1 MSLIKHC
8 PLPSSSAIH
17 KCHMDP
23 VAELSS
29 ARSPPSADRD
39 SNDSVNLDS
48 TFLDEADDPHAYFV
62 RMDTDSGLSDNLVST
77 SNVDDTGA
85 SALLDD
91 ALSAAMEAIAEA
103 NRLNECAESE
113 NELGSIDTQA
123 HHHLPTV
130 SLNSSFGSTDKLD
143 PDMNMQ
149 AHSPSGDMFSDDALV
164 FDYDKNRGLKEI
176 DYVTEMD
183 AALSVVSSDTA
194 QDPSDDHHT
203 PRGKTPP
210 VSLSNSLISH
220 VSTVFHI
227 NWRSILRPVFEK
239 ALVERLWNRGELGAS
254 GPQALLLS
262 LWFIISRHFGIG
274 CRTEHARLVYGNL
287 CVGTDLTS
295 GLKQLQFFRTPPS
308 DVERA
313 DSSGDTLLA
322 ADSHQPDQVVAAQPT
337 RPERCPVR
345 LFEIFCSRRPF
356 TINSL
361 TSPLY
366 LQPERNAALH
376 NTVLGTDTNTIWY
389 STNALGKNKIGSMLN
404 IALQNIGM
412 PIGHQINLVRFC
424 DALAAAA
431 LTPAGG
437 RVGLRL
443 AELTSISNCKH
454 TDENMLGEVLREM
467 EACADYFVS
476 ESTTVGSPVHQL
488 LIKACAL
495 SKVATGKV
503 TSKNKRSG
511 KAGLSPYRSISD
523 KRLTPIRPATTIP
536 LESCQ
541 SADQDHLDITRL
553 VSTVVAHRPQSYTST
568 QSLPPMTLPL
578 TESLSVNLDTALTT
592 TVGDRGTEENRVF
605 FTKIKPS
612 PEHARGLD
620 SKQDLSFDSHN
631 VENQQIL
638 TQMFQDTSTHILQDS
653 DDTPTGSVPSGH
665 TVLGL
670 TGYRATGDLVL
681 RSASDVVARS
691 ASHLPPTMVLVSS
704 PPSSCLTSNLSRGLT
719 TRQPV
724 CVRTTMSKPRIDST
738 ATSISAD
745 ENVMN
750 ISSLPSLDHVIPF
763 AIIPTTS
770 NKSASVQSITGS
782 ARKHQCN
789 VLRSKHHGAHAGDL
803 SHSPINDDIRID
815 LHKSNGAPSRSVR
828 LEIRE
833 LLDLVLATSK
843 NPLLSNTV
851 DIHREIGLEELHGV
865 CGTQRLPV
873 GLVTQLLWR
882 ARALDGRGPWI
893 LTFAMW
899 WLMQHYFGIGSRM
912 HHVRLRWKHLRLV
925 SGVRDPMTGEVCEA
939 VEYVGPAEFTTVKA
953 CALVE
958 PGADSLH
965 VRRVYPSSGW
975 AEAEIT
981 IASALVSDTSSDCL
995 RFRPLHTSSQIPVVS
1010 PRSGPNFVALYKA
1023 FAERRQHPSLLDDAP
1038 FYVQPLQS
1046 SSMLCNCKTA
1056 VAWFS
1061 VGALGKNRIGALM
1074 RNIVDKVVR
1083 PNLPRVAVTAAIS
1096 ARKACVAAIRRVVH
1110 TLPTSMPGL
1119 QAQDVHERRQAIA
1132 NKLAYLLDLNVS
1144 TGLGDLVL
1152 LESPVK
1158 TTSVTTDSPRVYQNS
1173 ASLPATSTPAV
1184 LSNMPIPCS
1193 FQPRTTSN
1201 HDPGSNSKIIN
1212 INEFSFGLTNGAS
1225 TQCVSRVATHDLV
1238 VHPSGLPQ
1246 PHQPS
1251 TKLLFLTS
1259 TDGSSQQLVACQS
1272 SIQSIQMQQLQ
1283 LNTQQQ
1289 SNLLFI
1295 PALNGSALVP
1305 GANLIQV
1312 NPSPSTVQHQP
1323 QLQDQFPTRIPVS
1336 SYQPTLLT
1344 TSNGQLFKTQ
1354 FGSASTIQPR
1364 RTIAYLARPSTSTD
1378 SASMPVKVI
1387 LLSADSTQLP
1397 ACGPS
1402 IKMVTGLPRHSEA
1415 QAVNQCPTTTSLA
1428 LGTGEHRTI
1437 TVPHSSVY
1445 LQGTQDENQQA
1456 VFLQCTDESPEIF
1469 NTETTDTASLVV
1481 QPNNQLGTTTRLPLE
1496 FAHLF
1501 CENGGTMHELGYGE
1515 SRLKLEQISPTVSLS
1530 HRPPSFIQTITAD
1543 GQLMTVTSQ
1552 EPLTLS
1558 QDDRKPQL
1566 FAHSALYSHQSDNLI
1581 DPVNDMDSG
1590 SGTVL
1595 ACYEQPPSTSLT
1607 DPVPHSSVSQLFSL
1621 ADASGSSHATY
1632 THSVPVTPTNVSDT
1646 ASSSSFPTNTTSREV
1661 NATTLNSST
1670 LVTFLRNDQSSGA
1683 LIEHTSNEQNTSLLS
1698 QTNGEVFQTADNEWS
1713 SSNQVTDRLLP
1724 APETTFML
1732 PVEPSVEHMNT
1743 LQSSIDSA
1751 RAFQCADFPSYMDQ
1765 LFRRGIF
1772 SAHRPWSLNFCAWFI
1787 NSVVF
1792 EVENRTDHVGL
1803 RWGDFRL
1810 GQTVDRQTEF
1820 IHFVNR
1826 VNNRSYY
1833 LAASPSS
1840 PYGLGLDERT
1850 AATTGANDP
1859 LPVRCPCPVAIFKA
1873 LRDHRPASCL
1883 EAHSKFY
1890 LQPLLWEDVELAAA
1904 NRKDKSTS
1912 DLEWFTERPWG
1923 KNKLG
1928 SLFGEAAK
1936 RAGLPVICLRKHRS
1950 RLSFSLSHASSHCA
1964 GNSSL
1969 ADCLGTTNAATFT
1982 TESSPSQSFAGTC
1995 LSSGQTRFPITS
2007 TLPSTSR
2014 RKSNRQ
2020 QADAK
2025 RRRLSY
2031 PPTQTVILG
2040 TTQVK
2045 SQVFDHTTEEPPNN
2059 HFTHSHSDR
2068 VPVTPCATTL

>member
-1 MSLIKHC
+1 MVAIRPPARSTTKRRIVTRQGDKVFTDCINNQCSERRIEFSCLDGATYSAVRHLLHSLDDMSLIKHC

-62 RMDTDSGLSDNLVST
+62 RMDTDSGLSDNLVNT

-85 SALLDD
+85 NALLDN

-103 NRLNECAESE
+103 NRLNEGAESE
-113 NELGSIDTQA
+113 NELGSIDTQT
-123 HHHLPTV
+123 HHHLPIV

-143 PDMNMQ
+143 PDMNVQ
-149 AHSPSGDMFSDDALV
+149 THSPSGDMFSDDTLV

-183 AALSVVSSDTA
+183 TALSVVSNDTA
-194 QDPSDDHHT
+194 QDLSDDHHA

-313 DSSGDTLLA
+313 DSSGDALLA
-322 ADSHQPDQVVAAQPT
+322 ADSHQPDQVVAAHPT

-345 LFEIFCSRRPF
+345 LFEIFCSHRPF

-443 AELTSISNCKH
+443 AELTSISSCKH
-454 TDENMLGEVLREM
+454 TDKNMLVEVLREM

-511 KAGLSPYRSISD
+511 KVGLSPYRSISD
-523 KRLTPIRPATTIP
+523 KHLTPIRPATTIP

-553 VSTVVAHRPQSYTST
+553 VSTVVAHRPQSYTTT
-568 QSLPPMTLPL
+568 QPLPPMTLPL

-592 TVGDRGTEENRVF
+592 TDTDRSTEESRVF
-605 FTKIKPS
+605 FTKMKPS
-612 PEHARGLD
+612 PEYARGLD

-704 PPSSCLTSNLSRGLT
+704 PPSSCLISNLSRGLT
-719 TRQPV
+719 IRQPV
-724 CVRTTMSKPRIDST
+724 CVRTNISKPRIDST
-738 ATSISAD
+738 TTSISAD

-750 ISSLPSLDHVIPF
+750 ICVPNFKGLCDPPTVLLIILRFRFLYAYHGLNSSVLTSLLSASLPSLDHVIPF
-763 AIIPTTS
+763 TIIPTTS
-770 NKSASVQSITGS
+770 NKPASVQSITGS

-843 NPLLSNTV
+843 NPLLSNTME
-851 DIHREIGLEELHGV
+851 IHREIGLEELHGV

-958 PGADSLH
+958 PGADSLR

-981 IASALVSDTSSDCL
+981 IASALVSDTSSDYL

-1023 FAERRQHPSLLDDAP
+1023 FAERRQQPSLLDDAP

-1046 SSMLCNCKTA
+1046 SSMLCNCKTP

-1119 QAQDVHERRQAIA
+1119 QTQEVHERRQAIA

-1173 ASLPATSTPAV
+1173 ASLPATSNPAV

-1193 FQPRTTSN
+1193 FQPGTTNN

-1212 INEFSFGLTNGAS
+1212 INEFSFGLNNGAS
-1225 TQCVSRVATHDLV
+1225 TECVSRVANHDMV
-1238 VHPSGLPQ
+1238 VHPSVLPQ
-1246 PHQPS
+1246 PHQPP
-1251 TKLLFLTS
+1251 TKLVFLTS
-1259 TDGSSQQLVACQS
+1259 TDGRSQQLVACQS
-1272 SIQSIQMQQLQ
+1272 SIRSIQTQQLQ
-1283 LNTQQQ
+1283 LNNQQQ
-1289 SNLLFI
+1289 SNLIFI
-1295 PALNGSALVP
+1295 PAVNGSALVP
-1305 GANLIQV
+1305 GTNLIQV

-1323 QLQDQFPTRIPVS
+1323 ELQDQFLTRIPVS
-1336 SYQPTLLT
+1336 SYQPTLLP

-1378 SASMPVKVI
+1378 SASMPVKLI
-1387 LLSADSTQLP
+1387 LLSADSTQLS

-1402 IKMVTGLPRHSEA
+1402 IKMVTGLPRHSET
-1415 QAVNQCPTTTSLA
+1415 QAVSQCSTTTSLT
-1428 LGTGEHRTI
+1428 LGTVEDHTI
-1437 TVPHSSVY
+1437 TAPHSSVY
-1445 LQGTQDENQQA
+1445 VQGTQSDNQRA
-1456 VFLQCTDESPEIF
+1456 VFLQCTDESPGIF
-1469 NTETTDTASLVV
+1469 NTETTDTTSLVV
-1481 QPNNQLGTTTRLPLE
+1481 HPNNQLGATTRLPLE
-1496 FAHLF
+1496 FTHLLY
-1501 CENGGTMHELGYGE
+1501 ENGGTMHELGYEE

-1530 HRPPSFIQTITAD
+1530 HRPLSLIQAITAD

-1621 ADASGSSHATY
+1621 PDASGSSRATY
-1632 THSVPVTPTNVSDT
+1632 THSVPVTSTDVSDT
-1646 ASSSSFPTNTTSREV
+1646 VSNSSFPTTTTSRDV
-1661 NATTLNSST
+1661 NTTTLNSST
-1670 LVTFLRNDQSSGA
+1670 LVTFFRNDQSSGA

-1698 QTNGEVFQTADNEWS
+1698 QTNGDVFQTADNEWS

-1732 PVEPSVEHMNT
+1732 AAEPSVEHMNT

-1810 GQTVDRQTEF
+1810 GQTADGQTEF

-1850 AATTGANDP
+1850 AAITGANDP

-1873 LRDHRPASCL
+1873 LRDHRPTSCL

-1890 LQPLLWEDVELAAA
+1890 L
-1904 NRKDKSTS
+1904 
-1912 DLEWFTERPWG
+1912 
-1923 KNKLG
+1923 
-1928 SLFGEAAK
+1928 
-1936 RAGLPVICLRKHRS
+1936 
-1950 RLSFSLSHASSHCA
+1950 
-1964 GNSSL
+1964 
-1969 ADCLGTTNAATFT
+1969 
-1982 TESSPSQSFAGTC
+1982 
-1995 LSSGQTRFPITS
+1995 
-2007 TLPSTSR
+2007 
-2014 RKSNRQ
+2014 
-2020 QADAK
+2020 
-2025 RRRLSY
+2025 
-2031 PPTQTVILG
+2031 
-2040 TTQVK
+2040 
-2045 SQVFDHTTEEPPNN
+2045 QVFDHTTEEPPNN
-2059 HFTHSHSDR
+2059 HFTDSHLDR
-2068 VPVTPCATTL
+2068 VSVTPCATTL

>member
-8 PLPSSSAIH
+8 PLPSSSTTH
-17 KCHMDP
+17 KCHM
-23 VAELSS
+23 EQLSS
-29 ARSPPSADRD
+29 ARSPPSANRD
-39 SNDSVNLDS
+39 SNHTVNLHS
-48 TFLDEADDPHAYFV
+48 TFLDEADVSHAYFV
-62 RMDTDSGLSDNLVST
+62 RMDTDSGLSDNLVNT
-77 SNVDDTGA
+77 SNADDSGA
-85 SALLDD
+85 GALLDD

-103 NRLNECAESE
+103 NRLNESAESE
-113 NELGSIDTQA
+113 TGLGSIDTHT
-123 HHHLPTV
+123 HHHLPVV

-143 PDMNMQ
+143 PDMEIQ
-149 AHSPSGDMFSDDALV
+149 AHSPSGDMFSNDALV
-164 FDYDKNRGLKEI
+164 FDYDKVPGLKEV

-183 AALSVVSSDTA
+183 AALSVVSNDTA
-194 QDPSDDHHT
+194 QGPSDDHHV

-287 CVGTDLTS
+287 CVGTDLTT
-295 GLKQLQFFRTPPS
+295 GLKQLQFFRTLPS
-308 DVERA
+308 DVERT

-322 ADSHQPDQVVAAQPT
+322 TDSHQPDQVVAAQPT

-356 TINSL
+356 TINSP

-376 NTVLGTDTNTIWY
+376 NTVLGTDTNIIWY

-404 IALQNIGM
+404 MALQNIGM

-437 RVGLRL
+437 RIGLRL
-443 AELTSISNCKH
+443 AELTSISSCKH
-454 TDENMLGEVLREM
+454 TEESMLGEVLREM

-495 SKVATGKV
+495 SKVATGKT

-511 KAGLSPYRSISD
+511 KAGLSPFRSASD

-541 SADQDHLDITRL
+541 SADQDHLNITRI
-553 VSTVVAHRPQSYTST
+553 VPTVVTHRPQSYTTT

-578 TESLSVNLDTALTT
+578 TESLSVNLDSALTT
-592 TVGDRGTEENRVF
+592 TNGDQCIEGDRVF
-605 FTKIKPS
+605 FTKMKPS
-612 PEHARGLD
+612 PEHAHGLD

-653 DDTPTGSVPSGH
+653 DDTSTGSVPSGH

-704 PPSSCLTSNLSRGLT
+704 PPSCLTSNLSRGLT
-719 TRQPV
+719 IRQPV
-724 CVRTTMSKPRIDST
+724 CVRTTMSTPRIDST
-738 ATSISAD
+738 TASISVD

-763 AIIPTTS
+763 TIVPATS
-770 NKSASVQSITGS
+770 NKPASVQSTTGS
-782 ARKHQCN
+782 TRKNHCN
-789 VLRSKHHGAHAGDL
+789 VLRSKHHGTHAGDL
-803 SHSPINDDIRID
+803 STSPINDDIRID

-851 DIHREIGLEELHGV
+851 EVHREVGLEELHGV

-925 SGVRDPMTGEVCEA
+925 SGVQDPMTGEVCEA

-981 IASALVSDTSSDCL
+981 IASALISDTSSDCM
-995 RFRPLHTSSQIPVVS
+995 RFRPLHTSSQVPVVS

-1023 FAERRQHPSLLDDAP
+1023 FAERRQQPSLLDDAP

-1056 VAWFS
+1056 MAWFS

-1119 QAQDVHERRQAIA
+1119 QVHEVHERRQAIA

-1144 TGLGDLVL
+1144 TGLGELLL

-1158 TTSVTTDSPRVYQNS
+1158 TTSVTTDSPRVYQNPT
-1173 ASLPATSTPAV
+1173 SLPVASVPAAP
-1184 LSNMPIPCS
+1184 SNMSIPCS
-1193 FQPRTTSN
+1193 FQPEMTNN
-1201 HDPGSNSKIIN
+1201 HDPNSDLKTISIN
-1212 INEFSFGLTNGAS
+1212 DFSFGLAGGTS
-1225 TQCVSRVATHDLV
+1225 TECVSRVANHGIV
-1238 VHPSGLPQ
+1238 VNHSGLP
-1246 PHQPS
+1246 HLYQPS
-1251 TKLLFLTS
+1251 TKLILLTS

-1272 SIQSIQMQQLQ
+1272 SLQSMQTQQLQ
-1283 LNTQQQ
+1283 LNNQQQ
-1289 SNLLFI
+1289 SNLIFI
-1295 PALNGSALVP
+1295 PTVSGNALVP
-1305 GANLIQV
+1305 GTNLIQV
-1312 NPSPSTVQHQP
+1312 NPGSSTVQHH
-1323 QLQDQFPTRIPVS
+1323 LQDQFPTLIPVS
-1336 SYQPTLLT
+1336 SHQPTLLT

-1354 FGSASTIQPR
+1354 LGSTSTMQPR
-1364 RTIAYLARPSTSTD
+1364 RTVAYLTCPSTSAD
-1378 SASMPVKVI
+1378 SASVPVKVI
-1387 LLSADSTQLP
+1387 LLSADNTQLS

-1415 QAVNQCPTTTSLA
+1415 QPVSQCSTTTSLT
-1428 LGTGEHRTI
+1428 LGTGEHHTI
-1437 TVPHSSVY
+1437 TTPHSGVY
-1445 LQGTQDENQQA
+1445 VQGTQGENQRA
-1456 VFLQCTDESPEIF
+1456 VFLQCADESPGIF
-1469 NTETTDTASLVV
+1469 DTETADTASIVV
-1481 QPNNQLGTTTRLPLE
+1481 QPNNHIGATTRLPLE
-1496 FAHLF
+1496 FTQLF
-1501 CENGGTMHELGYGE
+1501 YENGDAMPELGYGE
-1515 SRLKLEQISPTVSLS
+1515 SRLKPEHISPTVSLS
-1530 HRPPSFIQTITAD
+1530 SHPPAFIQTITAD
-1543 GQLMTVTSQ
+1543 GQLMTISSQ
-1552 EPLTLS
+1552 EPLTFS
-1558 QDDRKPQL
+1558 QDDRKPQI
-1566 FAHSALYSHQSDNLI
+1566 FAHSALYSHHTDNLI
-1581 DPVNDMDSG
+1581 DPINGLDSG

-1595 ACYEQPPSTSLT
+1595 ACYEQSHSTSMSV
-1607 DPVPHSSVSQLFSL
+1607 PAPHSSVSQQLSL
-1621 ADASGSSHATY
+1621 ANTSGSSHVTY
-1632 THSVPVTPTNVSDT
+1632 TQSIPVVSTNISDSVSN
-1646 ASSSSFPTNTTSREV
+1646 SSFPTSATSGDA
-1661 NATTLNSST
+1661 NCTTLNSST
-1670 LVTFLRNDQSSGA
+1670 LVTYLRNDQSSDT
-1683 LIEHTSNEQNTSLLS
+1683 LVEHTSSERNSSLHS
-1698 QTNGEVFQTADNEWS
+1698 QTHEEAFRTTDNEWN
-1713 SSNQVTDRLLP
+1713 SSNQLTERLLP

-1732 PVEPSVEHMNT
+1732 PAEPSVEHMNT

-1810 GQTVDRQTEF
+1810 GQTVDGQTEF

-1840 PYGLGLDERT
+1840 PYGLGLDEQT
-1850 AATTGANDP
+1850 VAMIDANDP

-1873 LRDHRPASCL
+1873 LRDHRPTSCL

-1890 LQPLLWEDVELAAA
+1890 LQPLLWEDVERVAAH
-1904 NRKDKSTS
+1904 RKVKSTS

-1950 RLSFSLSHASSHCA
+1950 HLSFSLSHASSNCVGDPDVA
-1964 GNSSL
+1964 
-1969 ADCLGTTNAATFT
+1969 ARLGTTNATTAI

-1995 LSSGQTRFPITS
+1995 LSSGQTRFPFTL

-2014 RKSNRQ
+2014 RKSNRRQ
-2020 QADAK
+2020 TGTK
-2025 RRRLSY
+2025 RRRLSF
-2031 PPTQTVILG
+2031 PPTQTVVLE

-2045 SQVFDHTTEEPPNN
+2045 SQVFDYTTEQPPSN
-2059 HFTHSHSDR
+2059 HLAISRSDR
-2068 VPVTPCATTL
+2068 VSVTPCATTL